1 MARVKTLSV
10 NHPLAKE
17 LDKFPNFDKSGVFM
31 PKLTKKQDKDWER
44 SLEIANNHGFLYKKS
59 VKELANQ
66 AYNNSLNKL
75 GNYHK

>member
-1 MARVKTLSV
+1 
-10 NHPLAKE
+10 
-17 LDKFPNFDKSGVFM
+17 M

-59 VKELANQ
+59 IKELANQ

-75 GNYHK
+75 GNYRKY

>member
-1 MARVKTLSV
+1 MEIIFITYQA
-10 NHPLAKE
+10 NQ
-17 LDKFPNFDKSGVFM
+17 VFM

-44 SLEIANNHGFLYKKS
+44 SLEIANNHAFLYKKS
-59 VKELANQ
+59 IKELANQ

>member
-1 MARVKTLSV
+1 MEIIFITYQA
-10 NHPLAKE
+10 NQ
-17 LDKFPNFDKSGVFM
+17 VFM

>member
-1 MARVKTLSV
+1 
-10 NHPLAKE
+10 
-17 LDKFPNFDKSGVFM
+17 M

-44 SLEIANNHGFLYKKS
+44 ALEIAMNHGFLYKKS

-66 AYNNSLNKL
+66 VYNKSLNKL